1 MEWREP
7 AETTTS
13 RQQGEIQPA
22 AAGLK
27 YRDIKVLVPD
37 GALLKGSLSSRFRF
51 TEASV

>member
-37 GALLKGSLSSRFRF
+37 GAEGSLSSRFRF